1 MYDPEAVPAGT
12 VTVNVDDE
20 PEVNN
25 GFVSKPVVQPLGIM
39 GVESVTG
46 LLNPFRNVAVTVEG
60 PEVPALIVIG
70 DDAEIVKSGVV

>member
-1 MYDPEAVPAGT
+1 VYDPEAVPAGT
-12 VTVNVDDE
+12 VTVNMDE
-20 PEVNN
+20 PEANN
-25 GFVSKPVVQPLGIM
+25 GFMPKPVVQPLGIM

-46 LLNPFRNVAVTVEG
+46 LLNPLRNVAVIVEG